1 MRASLNF
8 EYRHSEIASS
18 HPPNNGK
25 NFVPPFPPLR
35 KPFLIFLAPMMLS
48 NILQALFGTI
58 NNVYLG
64 QMIGIDALAA
74 VTVFFPAMF
83 FFISFVVG
91 LGSGAGVL
99 IGQAWDA
106 GEIDKVKAVAG
117 TTLTVALLFAGVIA
131 ILGGLFSRQLL
142 IAIAT
147 PPDIL
152 AASTCY
158 ARIMMIAMPL
168 TFTFILLTSMM
179 RGVGDTVT
187 PLRALAVSTVIGL
200 VLTPALIRGWL
211 GLPPLGVASAAWAAA
226 TSSLST
232 LLWLNFHLRRRDHP
246 LAFDAALLRAMRPD
260 AKLLRTVLR
269 LGIPAAMGMVVM
281 SLAELVLL
289 GLVNG
294 FGSNATAAYGAVNQV
309 LSYTQFP
316 ALSIG
321 ISVSIFGAQAIGRG
335 DAARVGAIVRT
346 GVEMNLLLTGSLVV
360 MAYLFSRALMGFFIT
375 DAAVLELA
383 QGLLH
388 IVLWSSVLFGLSTV
402 FSGAMRA
409 SGTVW
414 MPLSIS
420 IFVIAAIE
428 LPSAI
433 ILSRLIGIQGV
444 WIAYPIAFCAMFLL
458 QMSFYMLVWRKRA
471 IERLI

>member
-1 MRASLNF
+1 M
-8 EYRHSEIASS
+8 
-18 HPPNNGK
+18 PPAL
-25 NFVPPFPPLR
+25 PLR

-48 NILQALFGTI
+48 NILQSLFGTI

-64 QMIGIDALAA
+64 QMIGVDALAA
-74 VTVFFPAMF
+74 VSVFFPVMF

-99 IGQAWDA
+99 IGQAWGA
-106 GEIDKVKAVAG
+106 GEVEKVKAVAG
-117 TTLTVALLFAGVIA
+117 TTLTVALLLAGSIA
-131 ILGGLFSRQLL
+131 ILGGMFSRQLL
-142 IAIAT
+142 VALAT

-152 AASTCY
+152 AASNSY

-168 TFTFILLTSMM
+168 TFTFILMTSMM

-200 VLTPALIRGWL
+200 ALTPALIRGWF

-226 TSSLST
+226 ISSLFT
-232 LLWLNFHLRRRDHP
+232 LVWLSFHLRRRGHA
-246 LAFDAALLRAMRPD
+246 LAFDATFMRAMRID
-260 AKLLRTVLR
+260 VKLLRTVLR
-269 LGIPAAMGMVVM
+269 LGIPAALGMAVM

-316 ALSIG
+316 ALSIA

-335 DAARVGAIVRT
+335 EPARVGAIVRT
-346 GVEMNLLLTGSLVV
+346 GIEMNLFLTGGLVAI
-360 MAYLFSRALMGFFIT
+360 AYLFSRALMNLFIT
-375 DAAVLELA
+375 DAAVLDLA

-388 IVLWSSVLFGLSTV
+388 IVLWSSVLFGMSTV

-420 IFVIAAIE
+420 IFTIAAIE

-433 ILSRLIGIQGV
+433 ILSRFIGIEGV
-444 WIAYPIAFCAMFLL
+444 WMAYPITFCTMFLL
-458 QMSFYMLVWRKRA
+458 QMSFYLLVWRKRS
-471 IERLI
+471 IQRLI